1 MYRKERR
8 IPTLIAL
15 LIIFAGI
22 GGTLYFDKFLKTGE
36 TSAHQGTS
44 PQEVYITNVTNT
56 SFTISW
62 LTAVQTP
69 GFISLASKEKT
80 VTLTDDLDND
90 GILRPRFIH
99 YITAKDLKEETEYE
113 IKILNSEKKCFTST
127 CPIFNQKTPT
137 RLTKSVNLP
146 PIHGLIVSENNQPIE
161 TVVYLTIGKS
171 ATLSGRTDSSGLWV
185 IPLSNL
191 RERDL
196 LSGIPLSDT
205 DLVQII
211 AKSGLNKNSM
221 AVTDLK
227 SIRENAS
234 IPAMQIG
241 KNYNFLNLVSKKNL
255 IAQSQNQILGVQTQE
270 IELEKKYDF
279 LFPLQDEE
287 ITTDNQPRFRGIGI
301 KGKILL
307 VTVNSQPQ
315 IDRITV
321 NDDGIWTWRP
331 PKPLPPGTHQISIQG
346 YDEQGNLVTV
356 TRKFIVLK
364 SGERVLGEATASAT
378 MTPTVKPSPS
388 TTPLPTS
395 IQNPTLAPNS
405 PTPQTSPTFI
415 PSPTSIPATATPPRS
430 GNITNSL
437 ILLGGGV
444 SLIFFGL
451 KFISLL

>member
-1 MYRKERR
+1 
-8 IPTLIAL
+8 
-15 LIIFAGI
+15 
-22 GGTLYFDKFLKTGE
+22 
-36 TSAHQGTS
+36 
-44 PQEVYITNVTNT
+44 
-56 SFTISW
+56 
-62 LTAVQTP
+62 
-69 GFISLASKEKT
+69 
-80 VTLTDDLDND
+80 
-90 GILRPRFIH
+90 
-99 YITAKDLKEETEYE
+99 
-113 IKILNSEKKCFTST
+113 
-127 CPIFNQKTPT
+127 
-137 RLTKSVNLP
+137 
-146 PIHGLIVSENNQPIE
+146 
-161 TVVYLTIGKS
+161 
-171 ATLSGRTDSSGLWV
+171 
-185 IPLSNL
+185 
-191 RERDL
+191 
-196 LSGIPLSDT
+196 
-205 DLVQII
+205 
-211 AKSGLNKNSM
+211 
-221 AVTDLK
+221 
-227 SIRENAS
+227 
-234 IPAMQIG
+234 
-241 KNYNFLNLVSKKNL
+241 
-255 IAQSQNQILGVQTQE
+255 
-270 IELEKKYDF
+270 
-279 LFPLQDEE
+279 
-287 ITTDNQPRFRGIGI
+287 
-301 KGKILL
+301 